1 MRTISLNGYIDE
13 EVWYGDE
20 ITPRA
25 LHEELYGTTNTNADD
40 VRIVLNSYGGNCN
53 AATRMFD
60 DVRAYPGKV
69 HLIISGTAASAAS
82 VLSLAAHRVEMT
94 PGSLFMIHDPSCMAW
109 GNEEDLNDA
118 IRLLKACKES
128 ILNVYARK
136 SHRSREELSNMMR
149 ETTWM
154 DAQQAL
160 AEGFID
166 GIVDEVPTNNLFNSA
181 VPRVVDRAEAEIKV
195 KAWLER
201 ARPYRGKPELAPVNV
216 EEPTAPE
223 AAPVEPEETTP
234 ASEESAPEATESN
247 KPVNPGVPVAQLQKR
262 LGLIMPSRR

>member
-13 EVWYGDE
+13 DVWYGDE

-25 LHEELYGTTNTNADD
+25 LHEELYGAENVNADD

-69 HLIISGTAASAAS
+69 HLVISGTAASAAS
-82 VLSLAAHRVEMT
+82 VLSQAAHRVEMT
-94 PGSLFMIHDPSCMAW
+94 PGSLFMIHDPSCMAV
-109 GNEEDLNDA
+109 GNESDLGEA
-118 IRLLKACKES
+118 IRLLRACKES
-128 ILNVYARK
+128 ILNVYARR
-136 SHRSREELSNMMR
+136 SRRSREELSNMMR

-166 GIVDEVPTNNLFNSA
+166 GIVEDVPSNELFNSA
-181 VPRVVDRAEAEIKV
+181 APRVVDRAEAEAKVQNWLTRSRVRRPVQNATQPPSSVVPAPEPEKRAKV
-195 KAWLER
+195 K
-201 ARPYRGKPELAPVNV
+201 GTPVD
-216 EEPTAPE
+216 
-223 AAPVEPEETTP
+223 
-234 ASEESAPEATESN
+234 
-247 KPVNPGVPVAQLQKR
+247 QLHKR
-262 LGLIMPSRR
+262 LSLIKPTR

>member
-20 ITPRA
+20 ITPHA
-25 LHEELYGTTNTNADD
+25 LHEELYGSNNLNADD

-109 GNEEDLNDA
+109 GNEHDLNDA
-118 IRLLKACKES
+118 INLLRACKES

-136 SHRSREELSNMMR
+136 SHRSREELANMMR

-154 DAQQAL
+154 DAEQAL

-166 GIVDEVPTNNLFNSA
+166 GIVEEVPSNNLFNSIA
-181 VPRVVDRAEAEIKV
+181 PRTVDRAEAEVKV
-195 KAWLER
+195 QAWLDR
-201 ARPYRGKPELAPVNV
+201 ARPHRSKTANMVVPQAEQPDPEPDAEPVPV
-216 EEPTAPE
+216 PE
-223 AAPVEPEETTP
+223 APHEETPTTESPEETGT
-234 ASEESAPEATESN
+234 
-247 KPVNPGVPVAQLQKR
+247 PVAQLQKR
-262 LGLIMPSRR
+262 LGLLMPKKR

>member
-13 EVWYGDE
+13 DVWYGDE

-25 LHEELYGTTNTNADD
+25 LHEELYGAENVNADD

-69 HLIISGTAASAAS
+69 HLVISGTAASAAS
-82 VLSLAAHRVEMT
+82 VLSQAAHRVEMT
-94 PGSLFMIHDPSCMAW
+94 PGSLFMIHDPSCMAV
-109 GNEEDLNDA
+109 GNESDLGEA
-118 IRLLKACKES
+118 IRLLRACKES
-128 ILNVYARK
+128 ILNVYARR
-136 SHRSREELSNMMR
+136 SRRSREELSNMMR

-166 GIVDEVPTNNLFNSA
+166 GIVEDVPSNELYNSA
-181 VPRVVDRAEAEIKV
+181 APRVVDRAEAEAKV
-195 KAWLER
+195 QNWLTRSR
-201 ARPYRGKPELAPVNV
+201 ARSPVQNAAQPPSPV
-216 EEPTAPE
+216 VPAPE
-223 AAPVEPEETTP
+223 PEKRAKAKGTPVD
-234 ASEESAPEATESN
+234 
-247 KPVNPGVPVAQLQKR
+247 QLHKR
-262 LGLIMPSRR
+262 LSLIKPTR

>member
-20 ITPRA
+20 ITPGA
-25 LHEELYGTTNTNADD
+25 LHDELYGVNNMNADD

-109 GNEEDLNDA
+109 GNEHDLNDA
-118 IRLLKACKES
+118 INLLKACKES

-136 SHRSREELSNMMR
+136 SHRSREELSNMMS

-166 GIVDEVPTNNLFNSA
+166 GIVDEVPSNNLFNSVA
-181 VPRVVDRAEAEIKV
+181 PRTVDRAEAEVKV
-195 KAWLER
+195 LAWLDR
-201 ARPYRGKPELAPVNV
+201 ARPHRPKPAAMSEHPVVNPP
-216 EEPTAPE
+216 EEP
-223 AAPVEPEETTP
+223 AAPPDSVPDKQEP
-234 ASEESAPEATESN
+234 SAAATEQ
-247 KPVNPGVPVAQLQKR
+247 PEIPGIPVAQLQKR
-262 LGLIMPSRR
+262 LGLIMPNRR